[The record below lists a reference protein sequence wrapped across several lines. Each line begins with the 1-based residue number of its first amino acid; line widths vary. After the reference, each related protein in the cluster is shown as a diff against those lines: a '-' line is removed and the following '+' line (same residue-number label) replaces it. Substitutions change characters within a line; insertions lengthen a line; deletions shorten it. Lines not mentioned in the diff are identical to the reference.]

1 MSDIDK
7 RNRLSDEP
15 FDYQITKKGTVSI
28 YYEGKQIKNVKDR
41 EAERLIARIKE
52 VEDNITAVQLLLAK
66 ITGNFKRGN
75 EKIGKMKRK

>member
-1 MSDIDK
+1 M
-7 RNRLSDEP
+7 
-15 FDYQITKKGTVSI
+15 TKKGTVVI

-41 EAERLIARIKE
+41 EAERLIARIIE

-75 EKIGKMKRK
+75 DKFGKM